1 MQLFCTKAK
10 SVGSFRVDFA
20 SISHGFRLHFAYV
33 SQDSQKL
40 KLPSLSNRPPKAAGR
55 GCRTSGLSDCI
66 GLSKD
71 NQSTRAW
78 EPDSEAPA

>member
-1 MQLFCTKAK
+1 MKLFCTQTK

-55 GCRTSGLSDCI
+55 AAPIYGSSRCRVVFFSTMKYSIDR
-66 GLSKD
+66 
-71 NQSTRAW
+71 NQIL
-78 EPDSEAPA
+78 EV